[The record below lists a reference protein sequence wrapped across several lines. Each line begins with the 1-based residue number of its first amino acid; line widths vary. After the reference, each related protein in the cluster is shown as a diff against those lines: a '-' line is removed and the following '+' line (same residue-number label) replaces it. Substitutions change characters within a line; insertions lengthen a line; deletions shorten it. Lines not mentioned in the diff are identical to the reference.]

1 MSYSISVIL
10 PNYNG
15 KHLLETFLPYTYS
28 ALEARNLDYEI
39 IVVDDCSTD
48 DSISF
53 LNDSYPGIKVLRN
66 SKNSGFSK
74 TCNFGIQAATKQLT
88 LLLNTDVKLSED
100 YFSGLSS
107 YFEDP
112 ETFGVMG
119 RIIGM
124 NDELIQDAAR
134 IPKFNGFKIQPS
146 NFFYTAQKDI
156 KVPTLYLSGAN
167 ALVDTTKLKALNG
180 FNEIFSP
187 FYGEDLDLGVRAW
200 RSGWK
205 CYYDHDAICRHQLSS
220 TTKNLKKE
228 QYIKMVYFRNRYIFY
243 QLHWDGVNLFLLH
256 VQLFLMEFLFG
267 LITFKAYKIKAYL
280 NFWKQY
286 STIKENKKILKL
298 YLSKTKNL
306 SFKMVVSLLSH
317 ASKKLNLDK
326 VPKKDLA

>member
-1 MSYSISVIL
+1 MSYSVSVIL

-15 KHLLETFLPYTYS
+15 KHLLETFLPYTYA
-28 ALEARNLDYEI
+28 ALEGHDFDYEI
-39 IVVDDCSTD
+39 IVVDDCSSD

-53 LNDSYPGIKVLRN
+53 LNNSYPGIRILRN

-74 TCNFGIQAATKQLT
+74 TCNVGIQAATKQLT
-88 LLLNTDVKLSED
+88 LLLNTDVKLSKD

-119 RIIGM
+119 RIIGI

-134 IPKFNGFKIQPS
+134 IPKFSGFKIQPS
-146 NFFYTAQKDI
+146 NFFYTTKKEI

-167 ALVDTTKLKALNG
+167 ALVDTAKLKALKG

-205 CYYDHDAICRHQLSS
+205 CYYHHDSICRHQLSS

-243 QLHWDGVNLFLLH
+243 HLHWDGINLLLLH
-256 VQLFLMEFLFG
+256 VQLFLTEFLFG
-267 LITFKAYKIKAYL
+267 LMTFKAYKIKAYL

-286 STIKENKKILKL
+286 PAVIKSKKALKL
-298 YLSKTKNL
+298 YLSSTKNL
-306 SFKMVVSLLSH
+306 SLKRVVSLLSH
-317 ASKKLNLDK
+317 VSKKLNLDK
-326 VPKKDLA
+326 VRPKDLA